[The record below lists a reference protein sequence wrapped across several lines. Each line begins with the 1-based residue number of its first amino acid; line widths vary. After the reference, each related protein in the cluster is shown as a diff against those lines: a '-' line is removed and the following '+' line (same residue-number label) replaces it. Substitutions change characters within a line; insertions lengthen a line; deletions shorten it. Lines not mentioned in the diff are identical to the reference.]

1 MSSQPP
7 GNRTLPAQSKTLRR
21 PERVCGH
28 WREYLSTNGRPYYYN
43 TRTRV
48 NRWEKPE
55 GWNLPDRNHSQGR
68 PGHNRDENGRPNHH
82 RHREKTKLTK
92 NLLKTITTMSNQI
105 STETSRDPASARD
118 SSNPSSGAPPP
129 FGSIKTLSSEHNT
142 TTTTSISAL
151 SGGTPVKSS
160 HAGPKKKWLG
170 QAAVINTETKVQ
182 NNGIGQVPSQL
193 NPLFNRKRRNR
204 VDDFKRMIEE
214 IPKLPDMSD
223 FEALRPFTDN
233 NLISEDVRKLT
244 HEPNEKQILDM
255 IPSKTKLQNK
265 LSYNATKLKSLRANV
280 RRHQVMRSYLDN
292 RLSNYRSE
300 MKILIEGGS
309 SLTNSSATPR
319 TLH

>member
-7 GNRTLPAQSKTLRR
+7 GNRTLPAASKTLRR

-43 TRTRV
+43 TKTRV
-48 NRWEKPE
+48 NRWEKPD
-55 GWNLPDRNHSQGR
+55 GWNLPDPRHNAQNGR
-68 PGHNRDENGRPNHH
+68 PGRTHHHHHGRPSNSS
-82 RHREKTKLTK
+82 RLSDAKLTK
-92 NLLKTITTMSNQI
+92 NLLKTISTMSTQI
-105 STETSRDPASARD
+105 STESSSLNNSGSHSNNSTATINNFGIKGLSNDTTAS
-118 SSNPSSGAPPP
+118 SSAPSG
-129 FGSIKTLSSEHNT
+129 T
-142 TTTTSISAL
+142 
-151 SGGTPVKSS
+151 TPVKSS

-170 QAAVINTETKVQ
+170 QAAVTETKVHQ
-182 NNGIGQVPSQL
+182 NSLNGISQ
-193 NPLFNRKRRNR
+193 NPIFNRKRRNR
-204 VDDFKRMIEE
+204 VEDFKRMIEE

-309 SLTNSSATPR
+309 SATPR